1 MRNAIF
7 KNIFVTAMAVFVISV
22 ICIVAALYGSFSAQ
36 QKQNLE
42 NEALYLSAAVNGH
55 GPAFLGSVPATDG
68 TRVTYIAA
76 DGTVLFDSA
85 ADPASLENHA
95 LRDEVKQALESGT
108 GYSSRYSQTSG
119 RRTANYAVRLEDGTV
134 LRVSNTLYTRAMLAI
149 NLFTPL
155 LLVLVLAMA
164 LSFASAAGMSRR
176 ITEPLGAI
184 DLRDPDDRGVYEELR
199 PLVQRIRA
207 QNREIQHN
215 MEELKAEHARQDEM
229 RREFTANVSHELKTP
244 LTSISGYAELIQ
256 GGMVR
261 QEDVPRFAGTI
272 WREAQRLIVLV
283 NDIIR
288 LSRLDD
294 KDVEEEREPVELS
307 ALCRE
312 VIESLAP
319 AAAEKDVSFA
329 LTGTPATVTG
339 IRQILGE
346 VIYNLCDNAIKYNR
360 PGGSVAVDVQETD
373 GQTVLSVKDT
383 GIGIPEEELGRVFER
398 FYRVDKSHSKEVGGT
413 GLGLSIVKH
422 GAAYH
427 NAAVEVE
434 STPGEGT
441 CFTVRFPREPL
452 IIRHQPAA
460 RSAEKEE

>member
-7 KNIFVTAMAVFVISV
+7 KNIFFTAMAVFIVSV
-22 ICIVAALYGSFSAQ
+22 FCIVAALYGYFSHQ
-36 QKQNLE
+36 QRQNLE
-42 NEALYLSAAVNGH
+42 SEALYLSTAVAH
-55 GPAFLGSVPATDG
+55 GGTDFLRSVPRTDG
-68 TRVTYIAA
+68 TRVTHIAA

-85 ADPASLENHA
+85 ADPAAMENHA
-95 LRDEVKQALESGT
+95 LRDEVKQALESGA
-108 GYSSRYSQTSG
+108 GYSSRLSQTSG
-119 RRTANYAVRLEDGTV
+119 RRTANYALRMADGTV
-134 LRVSNTLYTRAMLAI
+134 LRVSNTLYTRAMLAV

-155 LLVLVLAMA
+155 LLVLVLAMI
-164 LSFASAAGMSRR
+164 LSFVSAARMSKK

-207 QNREIQHN
+207 QNREIRHN
-215 MEELKAEHARQDEM
+215 LEELKAEHARQDEM

-256 GGMVR
+256 SGMVR
-261 QEDVPRFAGTI
+261 PEDVPRFAGTI

-294 KDVEEEREPVELS
+294 RDVEEERTPVELL

-312 VIESLAP
+312 VIESLSP
-319 AAAEKDVSFA
+319 AADEKGVSFS

-346 VIYNLCDNAIKYNR
+346 VVYNLCDNAIKYNR
-360 PGGSVAVDVQETD
+360 PGGSVAVDVREED
-373 GQTVLSVKDT
+373 GQSVLSVKDT
-383 GIGIPEEELGRVFER
+383 GIGIPETELGRVFER

-441 CFTVRFPREPL
+441 CFTVRFPQKPAVSHR
-452 IIRHQPAA
+452 QPAIPA
-460 RSAEKEE
+460 GEKEE